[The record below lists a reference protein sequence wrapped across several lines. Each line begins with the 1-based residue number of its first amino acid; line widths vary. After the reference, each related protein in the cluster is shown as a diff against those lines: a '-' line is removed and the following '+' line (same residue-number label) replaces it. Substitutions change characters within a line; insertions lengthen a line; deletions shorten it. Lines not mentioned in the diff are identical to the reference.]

1 MRLAATRSSI
11 TSSRAATVPPTV
23 APPIMGKADVLSIW
37 SRPAPI
43 DYGQARAGP
52 EIVARKQRLLD
63 AMRKLD
69 VFPHIFPKSYF
80 DKMVEVIPNKA
91 AVRRWTAIPVLY
103 DLDARLRMMKE
114 FGDYQQILTLS
125 MPAIEFVAP
134 AASSPEL
141 ARLANDGMHDICAKH
156 PNEFPGFVASVP
168 MNNVKA
174 SLDEMT
180 RAIEKLGAR
189 GIQIFTNVNG
199 RPLDDPEFLPIF
211 EKMAGYDLPIWMHPT
226 RPAGFADYPTE
237 KQSKFDIWWVFGWP
251 YETSAAMAR
260 MVFSGFFDK
269 WPNLKI
275 ITHHLGAMAPFLEAR
290 IRLGL
295 EQLGTR
301 ELAEPHYPK
310 LVADMK
316 AKGRSPVD
324 YFKMFY
330 GDTAINGWAP
340 GIRVGLEFFGC
351 DHVMFGTD
359 CPFDP
364 EGGPLFI
371 RELIKAIDS
380 LDLSEEERTKIYHAN
395 TVRML
400 KLKG

>member
-1 MRLAATRSSI
+1 
-11 TSSRAATVPPTV
+11 
-23 APPIMGKADVLSIW
+23 
-37 SRPAPI
+37 
-43 DYGQARAGP
+43 
-52 EIVARKQRLLD
+52 
-63 AMRKLD
+63 MRKLD
-69 VFPHIFPKSYF
+69 VFPHIFPKAYF
-80 DKMVEVIPNKA
+80 DRMVEVIPNKA
-91 AVRRWTAIPVLY
+91 AVRRWTAIPVLF
-103 DLDARLRMMKE
+103 DLEARLNMMKE
-114 FGDYQQILTLS
+114 FGEYQQILTLS

-134 AASSPEL
+134 AEKSPEL

-156 PNEFPGFVASVP
+156 PNEFPAFVASVP

-174 SLDEMT
+174 TLEEMT

-199 RPLDDPEFLPIF
+199 RPLDDPEFEPIF
-211 EKMAGYDLPIWMHPT
+211 AKMADYDLPIWMHPT

-260 MVFSGFFDK
+260 MVFAGYFDK

-295 EQLGTR
+295 EQLGSR

-316 AKGRSPVD
+316 AKGRNPVD

-330 GDTAINGWAP
+330 ADTAINGWAP
-340 GIRVGLEFFGC
+340 GIRLGLDFFGC

-371 RELIKAIDS
+371 REIVKAIDS

-400 KLKG
+400 KLKR